1 MQELGF
7 EKSQADDCLYICRK
21 NSNVVLLV
29 LAYVDDMVVAGKDH
43 ARVQNFKKDLARHME
58 ITDLGE
64 LHYILGIQV
73 KRDRVACII
82 SLNQTTY
89 IHDILERFGMQ
100 NSNPVS
106 MPLNVHERLSATQSP
121 QTTEEKKAYLE
132 YAKGLVYIQVIRSVI
147 YATQTRPGILH
158 AVGVLSQFSAN
169 PGKVHLKS
177 MKRVLRYLKG
187 TAHFA
192 LVLRCQGANRVDL
205 VGWTDSDWAQDPDT
219 RRLIGGFVFDIAG
232 SKVAWSSKK
241 QPTVAL
247 STVESEYM
255 AALNATKEAIW
266 LQTLLEEMGFKQV
279 SATTI
284 HVDNQGCIALAPNPV
299 NHSCAKHIN
308 I

>member
-7 EKSQADDCLYICRK
+7 EKSQADDCLYIRHE
-21 NSNVVLLV
+21 NGNDVLLV
-29 LAYVDDMVVAGKDH
+29 LAYVNDMAVAGKDH
-43 ARVQNFKKDLARHME
+43 ACIQNFKKDLTRQVE

-82 SLNQTTY
+82 SLNQTAY

-106 MPLNVHERLSATQSP
+106 MPLNVHEHLSATQSP
-121 QTTEEKKAYLE
+121 QTTEDKKAYLE
-132 YAKGLVYIQVIRSVI
+132 YAKGLVYIQAIGSVI
-147 YATQTRPGILH
+147 YATQTRLDVLH
-158 AVGVLSQFSAN
+158 AVGVLSQFSTN
-169 PGKVHLKS
+169 LGKAHLKS

-187 TAHFA
+187 TVHFA
-192 LVLRCQGANRVDL
+192 LVLGCQGANRVDL
-205 VGWTDSDWAQDPDT
+205 VSWTDSDWAQDPDT
-219 RRLIGGFVFDIAG
+219 GRRSIGGFVFDVAG

-255 AALNATKEAIW
+255 AASNVTKEAIW
-266 LQTLLEEMGFKQV
+266 L
-279 SATTI
+279 
-284 HVDNQGCIALAPNPV
+284 
-299 NHSCAKHIN
+299 
-308 I
+308 